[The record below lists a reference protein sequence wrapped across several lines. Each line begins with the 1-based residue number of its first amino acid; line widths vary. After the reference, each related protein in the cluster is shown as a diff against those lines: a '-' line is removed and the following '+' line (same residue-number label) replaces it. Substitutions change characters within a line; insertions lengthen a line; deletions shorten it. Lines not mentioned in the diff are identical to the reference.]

1 MDKLYLTLLIIY
13 VSKMD
18 KMYLDIITDVIVE
31 S

>member
-1 MDKLYLTLLIIY
+1 MDKLYLILLIIY

-18 KMYLDIITDVIVE
+18 KMYLDIITDAIVD

>member
-18 KMYLDIITDVIVE
+18 KMYLDITTDVIVD